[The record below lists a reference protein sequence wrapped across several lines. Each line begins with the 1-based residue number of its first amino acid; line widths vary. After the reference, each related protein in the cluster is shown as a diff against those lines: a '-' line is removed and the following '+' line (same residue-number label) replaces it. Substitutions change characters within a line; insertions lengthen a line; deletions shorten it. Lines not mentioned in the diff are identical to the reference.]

1 MSSKQAQGR
10 RKFNVSLAELCRPEK
25 QIEQYKTYKPPDM
38 APKAAS
44 ESHSEELTP
53 QQEARKRYEER
64 NLVQRRKR
72 ARERMAKRRAENRE
86 KERELQKAHE
96 EIYRR
101 RHREERRFQEDR
113 RRSLRYIEQYG
124 AKSFHL
130 YMRRRNGHLQRPEDY
145 EETV

>member
-1 MSSKQAQGR
+1 MSSSKQAQGR
-10 RKFNVSLAELCRPEK
+10 RKFNVSLAELSRPEK
-25 QIEQYKTYKPPDM
+25 QIDHYKTYKPLDM
-38 APKAAS
+38 APKIPT

-53 QQEARKRYEER
+53 QQEARKRYKER
-64 NLVQRRKR
+64 
-72 ARERMAKRRAENRE
+72 RRAENRK
-86 KERELQKAHE
+86 KERELQKHHE
-96 EIYRR
+96 DLYRR

-113 RRSLRYIEQYG
+113 RRSIRYIEQHG